1 MFHKRPTDKNEHI
14 SSLTTHKHKQNVLS
28 HVCYFS
34 ARQVSAGSPGFLTHP
49 CSAITG
55 RIRSAP
61 DTASCTCL
69 HTSTPR
75 TKTTATGT
83 PPSPP
88 PSPPP
93 LLPLPPPP
101 PPAASGGGGARL
113 TIDSSRAGADR
124 PAVATCDRGTRRRRH
139 VPRAPRAP
147 PHGARGSV
155 QTRAAEVI
163 QAGALSPL
171 PPP

>member
-124 PAVATCDRGTRRRRH
+124 PAVATRDRGH
-139 VPRAPRAP
+139 PAP
-147 PHGARGSV
+147 PPRTTCATCSAARGARLRADPCGGSDPSR
-155 QTRAAEVI
+155 RA
-163 QAGALSPL
+163 
-171 PPP
+171 